1 MASSHKVKELPVNQK
16 KESSKI
22 ETNRMANTSTSGSA
36 HLAAHTT
43 GGGNRSKKAK
53 GKTLDRAEQEEFS
66 DGSNDSQY
74 SDPHVGT
81 SPSPRPRIQFEIIT
95 EVGKALHETLNI
107 AGAFTFKVCSFFFS
121 IISMS
126 PISVSFFGII
136 GATKIR
142 EKPLFHIECRILV
155 C

>member
-1 MASSHKVKELPVNQK
+1 MAFSHKVEELPVDQK

-22 ETNRMANTSTSGSA
+22 ETNRMANTSNSGS
-36 HLAAHTT
+36 AHTT
-43 GGGNRSKKAK
+43 GGRNRSKKAK
-53 GKTLDRAEQEEFS
+53 GKTLDHTEQEESS
-66 DGSNDSQY
+66 DGSNDSHD

-95 EVGKALHETLNI
+95 VMGKALHETLNI

-121 IISMS
+121 MISMS

-142 EKPLFHIECRILV
+142 EKPLFHIECRVLV